1 MTHMSRFFLVN
12 QKLAVQ
18 PGYSQ
23 IPKRLTFMSWFLV
36 NQWHKGQPN
45 DSHALVLLVSQKHT
59 TWPGYADL
67 QINDS
72 HELFLVNQQHKA
84 QIEKSDPQANVS
96 HALVIFSEHRA
107 RVVWFLIECLAGAGT
122 FRVKTILQRGQDC
135 LISKRMTLMNRFF
148 H

>member
-1 MTHMSRFFLVN
+1 MSKWLMSRFFLVN

-84 QIEKSDPQANVS
+84 QLEKSDPQANSQVKSS
-96 HALVIFSEHRA
+96 HLYLYSAFNNTNCNKALHNIKIGKFVNN
-107 RVVWFLIECLAGAGT
+107 
-122 FRVKTILQRGQDC
+122 VKWQD
-135 LISKRMTLMNRFF
+135 LTLNYLLNAF
-148 H
+148 HYWI